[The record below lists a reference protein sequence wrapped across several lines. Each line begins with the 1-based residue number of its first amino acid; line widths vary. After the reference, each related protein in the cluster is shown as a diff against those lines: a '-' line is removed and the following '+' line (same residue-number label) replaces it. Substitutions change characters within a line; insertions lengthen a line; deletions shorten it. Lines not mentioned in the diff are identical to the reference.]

1 MIPQAADK
9 VFARILVAFARA
21 LTGVR
26 SRWVGVA
33 PAATQRIYFANHG
46 SHGDFVLLWASLP
59 DDLRVRTRPVAGA
72 DYWAKT
78 ALRRYV
84 ATRVL
89 NAVLIDRDVATRTA
103 DPIDAMAHALE
114 HGDSLIV
121 FPEGT
126 RNTTDET
133 LLPFKSGLH
142 HLAQRHPDVELVPV
156 WIENSRRVMPKGAVV
171 PIPLLVTLSFGAP
184 VSVTIGEP
192 KEAFLAR
199 ARDALLAMRGPEGV
213 A

>member
-1 MIPQAADK
+1 MSDTIDRLL
-9 VFARILVAFARA
+9 ARALCAFARA
-21 LTGVR
+21 LTGAR
-26 SRWVGVA
+26 TRWIGVA

-84 ATRVL
+84 AHRVL
-89 NAVLIDRDVATRTA
+89 NAVLIDRDAATRTA
-103 DPIDAMAHALE
+103 DPIDAMAAALE
-114 HGDSLIV
+114 AGDSLIV

-126 RNTTDET
+126 RNTTDAP

-142 HLAQRHPDVELVPV
+142 HLAQRCPDVELVPV
-156 WIENSRRVMPKGAVV
+156 WIENSRRVMPKGALV
-171 PIPLLVTLSFGAP
+171 PVPLLCTLTFGAP
-184 VSVTIGEP
+184 LPVTIGEA
-192 KEAFLAR
+192 KDAFLAR
-199 ARDALLAMRGPEGV
+199 ARDALVALRGPEGV